1 MGHDE
6 EIVCLSFEPQLHV
19 LATGSMDK
27 TCKLWDLEQ
36 GKMLM
41 DLAGHQGEIIS
52 LSFTTEGDRVLTGS
66 FDGTAKIWDLR
77 SGICV

>member
-1 MGHDE
+1 
-6 EIVCLSFEPQLHV
+6 
-19 LATGSMDK
+19 
-27 TCKLWDLEQ
+27 
-36 GKMLM
+36 M

-77 SGICV
+77 SGI